1 MANAMFSV
9 IVLMMVTRSLD
20 NESADIFSIAWSIS
34 QLMYT
39 IGTFQIR
46 TYQATDITEKFNFKQ
61 YLEFRLLTIL
71 FMMISSILY
80 VNIKQYDIYKSAI
93 VIIICLYKA
102 IDALAD
108 VYEGWFQQKERLDLA
123 GKAVVWKIVIG
134 VISFGGALYIS
145 GNLLVSCAILFRG
158 YTSGFFCLMYCI
170 IQH

>member
-46 TYQATDITEKFNFKQ
+46 TYQATDITEKFNFTQ

-80 VNIKQYDIYKSAI
+80 VNIKQYDIYISAI

-102 IDALAD
+102 IDALALTD
-108 VYEGWFQQKERLDLA
+108 PFWRMCMRDGFSRKKDWILPERP
-123 GKAVVWKIVIG
+123 
-134 VISFGGALYIS
+134 
-145 GNLLVSCAILFRG
+145 
-158 YTSGFFCLMYCI
+158 
-170 IQH
+170 

>member
-1 MANAMFSV
+1 
-9 IVLMMVTRSLD
+9 MVTRSLD

-46 TYQATDITEKFNFKQ
+46 TYQATDITEKFNFTQ

-80 VNIKQYDIYKSAI
+80 VNIKQYDIYISAI

-145 GNLLVSCAILFRG
+145 GNLLVLCAILFRG

>member
-80 VNIKQYDIYKSAI
+80 VNIKQYDIYIK
-93 VIIICLYKA
+93 VL
-102 IDALAD
+102 
-108 VYEGWFQQKERLDLA
+108 
-123 GKAVVWKIVIG
+123 
-134 VISFGGALYIS
+134 
-145 GNLLVSCAILFRG
+145 
-158 YTSGFFCLMYCI
+158 
-170 IQH
+170 